1 MRHGPGVIRIAPT
14 GFPRL
19 SAPTYR
25 LEVVEDNTEFACSQV
40 TTMEVLL
47 PKMLASV
54 SWNMMRLIQV
64 SLKKDKKVCLYASGF
79 LRVPSLPPV
88 LFSTAPVPG

>member
-1 MRHGPGVIRIAPT
+1 
-14 GFPRL
+14 
-19 SAPTYR
+19 
-25 LEVVEDNTEFACSQV
+25 
-40 TTMEVLL
+40 MEVLL

-88 LFSTAPVPG
+88 FFSTAPVPG